1 MLIRKKHIHF
11 LKTIAKYM
19 IKYTKTGDRKSIP
32 LNEFYSRYPLTPD
45 HQSIGAIKEKI
56 KLVIFISI
64 IWFV

>member
-1 MLIRKKHIHF
+1 
-11 LKTIAKYM
+11 M